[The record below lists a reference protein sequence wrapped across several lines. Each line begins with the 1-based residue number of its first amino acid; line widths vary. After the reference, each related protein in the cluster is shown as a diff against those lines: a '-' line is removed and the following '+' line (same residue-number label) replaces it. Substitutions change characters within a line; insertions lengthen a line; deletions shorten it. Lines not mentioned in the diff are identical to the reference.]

1 MSIFEPQELQRDQRY
16 LNRPVPQELS
26 QEQEHM
32 SKSSFQELSREQGRG
47 KDPEF
52 FPSVDPVIIFTAS
65 FHLQDTDI
73 LSMSIHRDA
82 LRNPGE
88 AAVTTIFLFQV
99 VVGALGNVILFIHSI
114 SPILFGQKKRGT
126 DVILTHSVL
135 ANLLIILF
143 SGIPRIMAV
152 FVLRKPLNSLL
163 CKFVYYIQRMA
174 RSTAL
179 CSTYVLSTYQS
190 FTLTPRRAKWILMNI
205 CIPLMI
211 TSPENTRNDTD
222 NQEKCSDAVFLTLMV
237 WSSGSMVLLLLRH
250 RQRVQ
255 HIHSATGHHRCPLET
270 RAAHNILMLVVTF
283 VIFYLLNSIFS
294 FHISAF
300 LDSCLWLIQ
309 TSSVLASCF
318 PTVSTFQSLLRDPKT
333 PRFCS

>member
-1 MSIFEPQELQRDQRY
+1 
-16 LNRPVPQELS
+16 
-26 QEQEHM
+26 
-32 SKSSFQELSREQGRG
+32 
-47 KDPEF
+47 
-52 FPSVDPVIIFTAS
+52 
-65 FHLQDTDI
+65 
-73 LSMSIHRDA
+73 
-82 LRNPGE
+82 
-88 AAVTTIFLFQV
+88 IFLFQV

-190 FTLTPRRAKWILMNI
+190 FTLTPRRAKWVMLRGRAPKFIGPSHCTCWMLSLMSSDVNE
-205 CIPLMI
+205 
-211 TSPENTRNDTD
+211 SG
-222 NQEKCSDAVFLTLMV
+222 CSDINEYLHSLDDYY
-237 WSSGSMVLLLLRH
+237 GSMVLLLLRH

-294 FHISAF
+294 FRISAF
-300 LDSCLWLIQ
+300 LESCLWLIQ

-318 PTVSTFQSLLRDPKT
+318 PTDSTFQLLLMDPRT

>member
-1 MSIFEPQELQRDQRY
+1 MSCMCLTGWTPHVDY
-16 LNRPVPQELS
+16 DSLS
-26 QEQEHM
+26 
-32 SKSSFQELSREQGRG
+32 LLRRG

-152 FVLRKPLNSLL
+152 SVLRKPLNSLL

-190 FTLTPRRAKWILMNI
+190 FTLTPRRAKWVMLRGRAPKFIGPSHCTCWMLSLMSSDVNE
-205 CIPLMI
+205 
-211 TSPENTRNDTD
+211 SG
-222 NQEKCSDAVFLTLMV
+222 CSDINEYL
-237 WSSGSMVLLLLRH
+237 
-250 RQRVQ
+250 
-255 HIHSATGHHRCPLET
+255 HS
-270 RAAHNILMLVVTF
+270 
-283 VIFYLLNSIFS
+283 
-294 FHISAF
+294 
-300 LDSCLWLIQ
+300 LD
-309 TSSVLASCF
+309 
-318 PTVSTFQSLLRDPKT
+318 DY
-333 PRFCS
+333 